1 MSNPTNSAILG
12 TQTTAKLTIQ
22 DNDINQGVV
31 LNQAIPVIIDNT
43 KLNVTNV
50 SLVNTLTGNFALAFN
65 GVDNSVEI
73 PNSASLSL
81 TKFTLEAWVNQ
92 TQIKGDYQP
101 IITKQNN
108 GGSERNYG
116 LFIVPNGSRLN
127 FSFQD
132 SNGNGVG
139 FETNQGSLTLNQLTH
154 VAATYDGA
162 KLSLYINGQLDTS
175 VDWVGTPLQNN
186 YPVKIGRELN
196 NYTPFAGQIDDVRI
210 WNVART
216 QAQIQANY
224 NQQLV
229 GNEAGLAG
237 YWNFNEPSGSTA
249 LDKTINGN
257 NGNIIGAT
265 HVNQTGTPT
274 EQLTNANIIYTVTDL
289 PDKGVLGFTSGSEK
303 ALSFNGVDNYVSINL
318 DEPETEVTHEFL
330 FRTTDPNA
338 GLFCIVNENGNG
350 GHDEGKFNIYAS

>member
-1 MSNPTNSAILG
+1 
-12 TQTTAKLTIQ
+12 
-22 DNDINQGVV
+22 
-31 LNQAIPVIIDNT
+31 
-43 KLNVTNV
+43 
-50 SLVNTLTGNFALAFN
+50 
-65 GVDNSVEI
+65 
-73 PNSASLSL
+73 
-81 TKFTLEAWVNQ
+81 
-92 TQIKGDYQP
+92 
-101 IITKQNN
+101 
-108 GGSERNYG
+108 
-116 LFIVPNGSRLN
+116 
-127 FSFQD
+127 
-132 SNGNGVG
+132 

-196 NYTPFAGQIDDVRI
+196 AWNPFAGQIDDVRI

-229 GNEAGLAG
+229 GNETGLAG

-274 EQLTNANIIYTVTDL
+274 EQLAPANIIYTVTDL
-289 PDKGVLGFTSGSEK
+289 PDKGVLGFCNDT
-303 ALSFNGVDNYVSINL
+303 ALSFNGVNNYV
-318 DEPETEVTHEFL
+318 EVPHSAALSLNTFTLEAWVNQTQIKGDWQPIITKQNNGGSE
-330 FRTTDPNA
+330 RNY
-338 GLFCIVNENGNG
+338 GLFIVPNE
-350 GHDEGKFNIYAS
+350 SRL